1 MHMIL
6 IADGGSTKT
15 DWRLISPQ
23 NDIVFSIQTVGF
35 NPYLSSTDD
44 IREILWKE
52 LDPYLGSHKISRV
65 FYYGA
70 GCSTSSKN
78 EIVSKAMETFFPEAE
93 ILIYHDLLGA
103 ARALFGDKSGIACIL
118 GTGSNSCLYDGKD
131 IINNVP
137 SLGYLFGDEGSGAY
151 LGKMLLT
158 TYLHDELPSD
168 ISDSFKKKYSLSLE
182 NILDASYNKGQPSR
196 FLAVFSEFI
205 FENNE
210 HPFIKSLIT
219 TNFNE
224 FFKYFVLRYPDYTKY
239 AVSCVGSIAYI
250 YQALLR
256 EVAGSL
262 NIQIDQITKTPVEG
276 LVAFHSNKN
285 IPSDTKI

>member
-1 MHMIL
+1 MIL

-23 NDIVFSIQTVGF
+23 NDIVLSIQTRGF
-35 NPYLSSTDD
+35 NPYLSTTDD

-52 LDPYLGSHKISRV
+52 LDPYLGSHKITRV

-78 EIVSKAMETFFPEAE
+78 EIVTRAMETFFPEAD

-103 ARALFGDKSGIACIL
+103 ARALFGNQPGIACIL
-118 GTGSNSCLYDGKD
+118 GTGSNSCLYDGQH

-168 ISDSFKKKYSLSLE
+168 ICDSFKKKYSLSLE

-205 FENNE
+205 FENNA
-210 HPFIKSLIT
+210 HPFIKNLIT
-219 TNFNE
+219 TNFKE
-224 FFKYFVLRYPDYTKY
+224 FFKYFVLRYPNYTKY

-250 YQALLR
+250 YQTLLKDI
-256 EVAGSL
+256 AGSMG
-262 NIQIDQITKTPVEG
+262 IQIDQIIKTPVEG
-276 LVAFHSNKN
+276 LVAFHSSKTSPTITN
-285 IPSDTKI
+285 I